1 MAGTANWME
10 LTIWACQRPELAHIH
25 KELNSTLPNKKSE
38 GYAKVLEHR
47 EFLERALDNLMQ
59 DRMRKLKE
67 MIKTEQAMVKAQRQV
82 ILNKHAEAE
91 PTEASQALTQL
102 NLPPPP
108 EARRTVSDVPAAK
121 TLEPLLQGADLTAA
135 ARRK

>member
-1 MAGTANWME
+1 
-10 LTIWACQRPELAHIH
+10 
-25 KELNSTLPNKKSE
+25 
-38 GYAKVLEHR
+38 
-47 EFLERALDNLMQ
+47 
-59 DRMRKLKE
+59 
-67 MIKTEQAMVKAQRQV
+67 MVKAQRQV

-108 EARRTVSDVPAAK
+108 EARRTVSDVPVAK

>member
-1 MAGTANWME
+1 M
-10 LTIWACQRPELAHIH
+10 
-25 KELNSTLPNKKSE
+25 
-38 GYAKVLEHR
+38 
-47 EFLERALDNLMQ
+47 
-59 DRMRKLKE
+59 
-67 MIKTEQAMVKAQRQV
+67 EQAMAKAQHQV
-82 ILNKHAEAE
+82 ILNKHAEVE